1 MYLEYICDL
10 SVYISDWMKRV
21 ALPVKVSRFLL
32 NADIL
37 TFFFPSSWFFSE
49 ISHSLVEKE
58 DFVLSSCAESLG
70 LCLALSRA
78 LLSEW
83 GGCVPQRSLDQGLGQ
98 IWAHLGIRQTL
109 WVRCDYQH
117 VKLIQHLLVL
127 TQGILRATNLFNITG
142 DCFRAS
148 ISTDLN
154 FLWKESGVIWFS
166 GGIYCSCWDIW
177 RPTSGLILSRKFPRK
192 VGPHS
197 KELLVHGEP
206 RAGTFSMTHHLTL
219 SLKLLIKGLPW
230 LSGWATCLAGHS
242 HDILTLLL
250 QLEWL
255 KTTPMDYLTVL

>member
-1 MYLEYICDL
+1 MCRIPWPLFGIESGSPLWVTRLC
-10 SVYISDWMKRV
+10 
-21 ALPVKVSRFLL
+21 
-32 NADIL
+32 
-37 TFFFPSSWFFSE
+37 PSE
-49 ISHSLVEKE
+49 
-58 DFVLSSCAESLG
+58 
-70 LCLALSRA
+70 
-78 LLSEW
+78 
-83 GGCVPQRSLDQGLGQ
+83 DQGLGQ
-98 IWAHLGIRQTL
+98 IWAHLGIRQML

-117 VKLIQHLLVL
+117 VKRIQHLLVL

-177 RPTSGLILSRKFPRK
+177 RPTSGLILSRKFSRK
-192 VGPHS
+192 VGPHN
-197 KELLVHGEP
+197 KELLVHSEP
-206 RAGTFSMTHHLTL
+206 WAGTFSTTHHLTL
-219 SLKLLIKGLPW
+219 SLKLLIKGLRW

-255 KTTPMDYLTVL
+255 KTTPMDHLTVL